1 MSDDVRIPIIE
12 EQAQVFKR
20 AGATEHVRVQ
30 TRTVSED
37 LLVHESV
44 LREHF
49 EVTRV
54 PVDREV
60 DEAPEI
66 RVEGELTIV
75 PVIEERLVIEK
86 RLFVVEELHLRR
98 SVTSRQVELPVTLR
112 RIEVDV
118 DRRTI
123 NNQEEI

>member
-1 MSDDVRIPIIE
+1 
-12 EQAQVFKR
+12 
-20 AGATEHVRVQ
+20 
-30 TRTVSED
+30 
-37 LLVHESV
+37 VHEAV

-54 PVDREV
+54 AVDREV
-60 DEAPEI
+60 AEAPEI

-112 RIEVDV
+112 RTEVDV
-118 DRRTI
+118 DRRTT
-123 NNQEEI
+123 NNQEGI